1 MSESLRD
8 RVARVLWEA
17 HTSDGRRADAGDFAR
32 DAAFGAF
39 WAVVS
44 KWQGDGH
51 VWHLIRV
58 WHRTQPQVLLK
69 YSAGVLSGEVD

>member
-1 MSESLRD
+1 MTAWRD
-8 RVARVLWEA
+8 EKERYLLTRNGIRVAEF
-17 HTSDGRRADAGDFAR
+17 AGDFAR